1 MSLINDEE
9 FRAVFCEVLHKRGIA
24 TNDIAIDALKEKIQH
39 DQEVELNI
47 WSKNQNQSDPFTLT
61 QWIQEANKKRELVA
75 AVEDQIDSN
84 LTRHNVSSTS
94 LKKLTKTQ
102 ILFPS
107 DIKSLIEMFR
117 VLETLV

>member
-24 TNDIAIDALKEKIQH
+24 TNYIAIDALKEKIQH

-75 AVEDQIDSN
+75 AVEDQIDSKFDQAQSFFNFSQETHKDSN
-84 LTRHNVSSTS
+84 LISIRYQV
-94 LKKLTKTQ
+94 
-102 ILFPS
+102 F
-107 DIKSLIEMFR
+107 D
-117 VLETLV
+117 